1 MIPELFWFYISQK
14 FFLAKLPKIN
24 SLLLFLHF
32 ERNKKTWRT
41 SCECASCGTR
51 SDIWFHGNKLIISKA
66 DNGLL
71 CLLILK
77 LIFCESLLSCDKG
90 GIPFR
95 KVWIVK
101 LKISQKF
108 LVMKIFSQE
117 SFSHSNI
124 IFQILGK
131 FTTIVTILIIT
142 TRNCTTKFTVAFGM
156 LIKDAL
162 LLRFH
167 NTSINT
173 IGNRYIQNLSQRLMF
188 WMILKT
194 YTGKIIY

>member
-14 FFLAKLPKIN
+14 FFLAKFPKIN

-71 CLLILK
+71 CLLILR

-95 KVWIVK
+95 KVWILK

-108 LVMKIFSQE
+108 FVMKIFSRE
-117 SFSHSNI
+117 SFSHFNI
-124 IFQILGK
+124 MYLP
-131 FTTIVTILIIT
+131 
-142 TRNCTTKFTVAFGM
+142 
-156 LIKDAL
+156 D
-162 LLRFH
+162 
-167 NTSINT
+167 
-173 IGNRYIQNLSQRLMF
+173 
-188 WMILKT
+188 
-194 YTGKIIY
+194 TGKVYYDSDNSDYNDEKLYNKIYSGIWNVN